1 MQVTFN
7 TLQRNITNV
16 IQKLI
21 LVVYEIIRVNKL
33 TKLIYLYYS
42 LNTFFMEMNNS
53 LERITINN
61 ENR

>member
-42 LNTFFMEMNNS
+42 LNTFFMEMNNY

>member
-7 TLQRNITNV
+7 TLQINITNV

-42 LNTFFMEMNNS
+42 LNTFFMEMNNC